1 MYRTFLSSPVA
12 AFLISGS
19 AIGHPVASNDTA
31 AVTKVLKDYQLA
43 VEQLDARGTERLFAA
58 DSQIVETGSVEGSYA
73 TYLAHHLTPELGE
86 FKSFKF
92 SDYHVSV
99 RFEGP
104 IALTTETYRYRIE
117 PRQGAVAER
126 QGVATSVLK
135 KTGGMWQIIS
145 SHNSAR
151 RVTTP

>member
-1 MYRTFLSSPVA
+1 MQRAFL
-12 AFLISGS
+12 AFPMAVLLISGS
-19 AIGHPVASNDTA
+19 AMGHPVASDDTA
-31 AVTKVLKDYQLA
+31 AVMKVLKDYQQA
-43 VEQLDARGTERLFAA
+43 VERLDARGTERLFAA

-73 TYLAHHLTPELGE
+73 TYLTHHLTPELGE

-104 IALTTETYRYRIE
+104 LALTTETYRYRIE
-117 PRQGAVAER
+117 PKEGAVAER

-135 KTGGMWQIIS
+135 KTGGTWQIIS

-151 RVTTP
+151 RVAP